1 MILGLG
7 IDILDKNRVAKIYK
21 KFDKYFANRIL
32 SDAEIELFSKIGV
45 DDFDKKISFLTKR
58 FSDKESLL
66 KALGIGMGRG
76 ILLKDITL
84 KNNKLGKP
92 ELFLNNVAKNFIKNY
107 YNDIDFDKVIF
118 FISLTD
124 EKNLVNTAVV
134 IDYDK
139 TF

>member
-32 SDAEIELFSKIGV
+32 SDVEIELFSKIGV

-58 FSDKESLL
+58 FSAKESLL